1 MSIIR
6 TCNNLGQIDITREV
20 LKYIAIGTMTLNHIA
35 HAILIPGTFLYEFFI
50 DTGYFTAITMCYLL
64 VEGFFHTSSRQRY
77 FIRLLIFSIVSEFP
91 YCLLF
96 SDGKIT
102 TFAGMNMIFTLML
115 CFLILMVF
123 DAKILPLLKIILFIV
138 LTALSII
145 SDWALIAPLY
155 TLCFYWAYGDDER
168 RKKSFAFAIPAF
180 ALLHFDAGLDR
191 YGFVENLE
199 RTILATISPTFAAFL
214 ICIFYKGRKSEK
226 IRTFSKW
233 FFYIYYP
240 AHLLVL
246 GLLRIS
252 LL

>member
-1 MSIIR
+1 MKIY
-6 TCNNLGQIDITREV
+6 NNLGQNGITREA

-35 HAILIPGTFLYEFFI
+35 HAVLIPGTFLYEFFI
-50 DTGYFTAITMCYLL
+50 GTGYFTAITMCYLL

-77 FIRLLIFSIVSEFP
+77 FLRLLIFSIVSEFP

-96 SDGKIT
+96 SSGKII

-123 DAKILPLLKIILFIV
+123 DAKNIPLLKIILFV
-138 LTALSII
+138 TLTALSII
-145 SDWALIAPLY
+145 SDWALIAPLF

-180 ALLHFDAGLDR
+180 ALLHFVAGIGKYDLMQ
-191 YGFVENLE
+191 NLE
-199 RTILATISPTFAAFL
+199 RSIIAMLSPTMAAIM
-214 ICIFYKGRKSEK
+214 ICKFYKGRKSEK
-226 IRTFSKW
+226 LRTFSKW

-240 AHLLVL
+240 AHLLAL

-252 LL
+252 RL